1 MAEEERMIDCLS
13 SPVQYP
19 LESYRVYRGHYNESR
34 EYSFLDC
41 FEVNELND
49 LLNYLYCQWLELVVL
64 KQENKLNLSS
74 FQHYTL

>member
-19 LESYRVYRGHYNESR
+19 LGSYRVYRDHYNESR

-64 KQENKLNLSS
+64 K
-74 FQHYTL
+74 